1 MGKTSL
7 CRLSEAPL
15 NDSSIDPKVAALWIM
30 HGRSSANVLRAH
42 GQTHHARSQEEA
54 MDALLEILAAQLG
67 RSELAAAI
75 DWVSENLWSGQATS
89 PGTRIEN

>member
-7 CRLSEAPL
+7 RRLSEVPL
-15 NDSSIDPKVAALWIM
+15 NDSSINPKIAALWIM
-30 HGRSSANVLRAH
+30 HGRSSANLLRAH
-42 GQTHHARSQEEA
+42 GQTHHAQNQEEA
-54 MDALLEILAAQLG
+54 TDALLDILAAQFG

-75 DWVSENLWSGQATS
+75 DWVSENLWSEQATS